1 MIKPH
6 PGTTQVLVDQQRD
19 NGLSAVPVS
28 ATSASA
34 CLMAT
39 VTQLATM
46 RPVFGKLSY
55 ALRG

>member
-55 ALRG
+55 AL